1 MQKFIVTITDPGEP
15 IVNDENAV
23 CHVLNSELPAARL
36 KELIAELRRTES
48 LILVSGPGAVS
59 LCREQNLDGVVAEIN
74 VDAPYK
80 KQILPLREALGHK
93 KALGVVIPLSRHAAM
108 IVGETEPE
116 FVAFRVDS
124 AEEAE
129 KAGELLAWYNELFL
143 IQAAVC
149 GKADSSVLTGLDAD
163 FVMISPRNFKIL
175 VAKKESL
182 D

>member
-36 KELIAELRRTES
+36 KELIAELRRIES

-93 KALGVVIPLSRHAAM
+93 KALGVAIPLSAK
-108 IVGETEPE
+108 PNLNL
-116 FVAFRVDS
+116 S
-124 AEEAE
+124 
-129 KAGELLAWYNELFL
+129 LFGSIL
-143 IQAAVC
+143 PKRPRRRKNC
-149 GKADSSVLTGLDAD
+149 
-163 FVMISPRNFKIL
+163 SPGIMSCF
-175 VAKKESL
+175 
-182 D
+182 